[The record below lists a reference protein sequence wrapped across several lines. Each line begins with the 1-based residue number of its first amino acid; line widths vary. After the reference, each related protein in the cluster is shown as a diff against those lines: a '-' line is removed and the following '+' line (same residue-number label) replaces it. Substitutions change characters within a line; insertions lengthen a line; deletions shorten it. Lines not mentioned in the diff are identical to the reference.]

1 MHRGLCTNLYEYLLL
16 EVTGGIASIDIL
28 KQAEAYY
35 DTISFL
41 KNWKKKIDW
50 ISIMFN

>member
-1 MHRGLCTNLYEYLLL
+1 MYLHKEFKYRLSASRTRNLYEYFLL

-28 KQAEAYY
+28 KKAGAYY

-41 KNWKKKIDW
+41 KN
-50 ISIMFN
+50 